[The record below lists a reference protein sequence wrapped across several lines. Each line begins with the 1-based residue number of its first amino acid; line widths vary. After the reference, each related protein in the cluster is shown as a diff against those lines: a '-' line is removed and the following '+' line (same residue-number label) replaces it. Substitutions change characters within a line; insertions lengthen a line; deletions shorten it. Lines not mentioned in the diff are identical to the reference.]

1 MDLKESRSNQEG
13 NKYETPPIPDLLH
26 LLLKGRHPTGP
37 VNEVWPGVYIGNA
50 STARDKELLLH
61 LGITHIV
68 NAASGPEHIDTGPT
82 FYSDLAV
89 TYYGVEAADHRDFD
103 LTPFFYPTARFMRE
117 ALSQKGRVFV
127 HCARGISRSAA
138 LVLAFLMISEKLT
151 LAEAIKAVRQHRN
164 ILPNA
169 GFLSQLHHL
178 DQKLAPMK
186 SQQDS

>member
-13 NKYETPPIPDLLH
+13 NEYETPPIPDLLH

-37 VNEVWPGVYIGNA
+37 VNEVWPAVYIGNA
-50 STARDKELLLH
+50 
-61 LGITHIV
+61 
-68 NAASGPEHIDTGPT
+68 GPDHIDTGPA

-103 LTPFFYPTARFMRE
+103 LTPFFYPTAKFMRE

-127 HCARGISRSAA
+127 HCARGISRSAT
-138 LVLAFLMISEKLT
+138 LVLAFLMICEKLT

-178 DQKLAPMK
+178 DLKLATMK